1 MLSCGLAMLEREK
14 LCREK
19 YFDFAITKTP
29 ADGLE
34 IATVGHFTDSEL
46 MIDYSNPFY
55 GHIRVFAA
63 PLIVPAKN

>member
-46 MIDYSNPFY
+46 MID
-55 GHIRVFAA
+55 
-63 PLIVPAKN
+63 